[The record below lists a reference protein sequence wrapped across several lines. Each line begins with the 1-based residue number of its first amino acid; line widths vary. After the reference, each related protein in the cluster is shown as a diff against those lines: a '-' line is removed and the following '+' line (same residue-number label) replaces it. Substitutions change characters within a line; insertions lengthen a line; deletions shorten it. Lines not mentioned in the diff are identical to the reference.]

1 MNAEIQTAARN
12 NIQRCE
18 MLQIAPLESCS
29 DLRETLCDSRRKWRE
44 IVEYMANK
52 GPLNAAAWQ
61 PLSALVV
68 LVNQL

>member
-18 MLQIAPLESCS
+18 MLQIAPVESCS

-52 GPLNAAAWQ
+52 ERNSGPFQVGNGRSRSSVQ
-61 PLSALVV
+61 
-68 LVNQL
+68 